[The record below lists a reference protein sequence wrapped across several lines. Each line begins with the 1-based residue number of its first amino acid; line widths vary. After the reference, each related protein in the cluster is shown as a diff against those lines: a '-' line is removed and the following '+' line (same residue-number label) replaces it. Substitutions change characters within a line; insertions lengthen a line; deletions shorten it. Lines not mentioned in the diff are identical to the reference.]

1 MEGHHTARV
10 SWETVTKEKSQGGLG
25 VKDLYT
31 WNRACTLKLIWLLF
45 FQSGSVWVAWF
56 KTEILSGNLSN
67 FWTLKP
73 NRKYS
78 WLTNKL
84 IKMRDVMFTWIKL
97 KIESGRDCRFWTDNW
112 YPEGKICELMTG
124 GRRTRLGIRQDATIA
139 SLYDN
144 GHWLL
149 PPARSENQV
158 SILAF
163 LSGLTIST
171 ADDFYVWEIDGI
183 VSAKYST
190 GLVYQKLRGDCTHIP
205 WTKAVW
211 IKGGIPKHCFMVWL
225 VVLNRCP
232 TRDRLQSWGLQTDTN
247 CLLCGLHLESR
258 DHLYFDCPYSWELW
272 STMAT
277 RFTLNPLRTWDRSL
291 SQMHTLSGNRFRRR
305 LLLLAWQAIIYWVW
319 AERNSR
325 LHRHTFRSPDVL
337 LRLVDCQI
345 KDRINSFREVNPT
358 TCSQLLQLW
367 FLACDP
373 TIVSA

>member
-1 MEGHHTARV
+1 
-10 SWETVTKEKSQGGLG
+10 
-25 VKDLYT
+25 
-31 WNRACTLKLIWLLF
+31 IWLLF

-183 VSAKYST
+183 PGKRSST
-190 GLVYQKLRGDCTHIP
+190 G
-205 WTKAVW
+205 
-211 IKGGIPKHCFMVWL
+211 F
-225 VVLNRCP
+225 
-232 TRDRLQSWGLQTDTN
+232 GLKEILDFI
-247 CLLCGLHLESR
+247 
-258 DHLYFDCPYSWELW
+258 D
-272 STMAT
+272 
-277 RFTLNPLRTWDRSL
+277 
-291 SQMHTLSGNRFRRR
+291 TLSDLLTCCSVLLIVKLKTASTVSGKSTQQLVHSSSNYGFLLVILPSSPLDCSILR
-305 LLLLAWQAIIYWVW
+305 LLISHQTFPNPFWAKLQWV
-319 AERNSR
+319 S
-325 LHRHTFRSPDVL
+325 
-337 LRLVDCQI
+337 
-345 KDRINSFREVNPT
+345 
-358 TCSQLLQLW
+358 
-367 FLACDP
+367 
-373 TIVSA
+373 